1 MEAKQG
7 TKRNN
12 GSSRREKFSQKREP
26 RSDRTWQATVDRG
39 ASHSVCYKGDPRR
52 PKGYSGFN
60 LKVIYFV
67 LTA

>member
-7 TKRNN
+7 TERNN
-12 GSSRREKFSQKREP
+12 GSGRQGKISPSREP
-26 RSDRTWQATVDRG
+26 RSDTKWQATVDRG
-39 ASHSVCYKGDPRR
+39 SSHPVCYKGGPRR
-52 PKGYSGFN
+52 PKRYSGFN